1 MTVLHCHFQ
10 FDGVLI
16 IVFLYHEFHF
26 SVMRIS
32 TVKVLLI
39 SLYSHWP
46 IQIQL
51 LRKKSKLS
59 FEAIYTYNKV
69 YKLISNNY

>member
-10 FDGVLI
+10 FDGALI
-16 IVFLYHEFHF
+16 IVFLYCEFHF

-51 LRKKSKLS
+51 LGKKSKLS
-59 FEAIYTYNKV
+59 IEAIYTYNKV